1 MFLKSFFI
9 FILTI
14 FFLITKISN
23 AQQVISSNTSS
34 PVTALGGDFTVNAG
48 VTINYSSKIIPT
60 VTVNNVNVENFIN
73 NGTITTGINDG
84 SILNFT
90 STSTSSSITNNGT
103 MFGKTGLNLNS
114 RTAIINNNSGS
125 TAIWATDR
133 ALLFNSGSS
142 GSSVNNTT
150 GTIRGDYAAIRN
162 ASGVTLSNIT
172 NASGATIQGI
182 FSIENYGTVTN
193 LTNNGKHSLGPAPLD
208 KGGRSGA

>member
-1 MFLKSFFI
+1 MFFKTLFI
-9 FILTI
+9 FILAT

-34 PVTALGGDFTVNAG
+34 QVTATGGDFTVNSG
-48 VTINYSSKIIPT
+48 VTIGASGAIPV
-60 VTVNNVNVENFIN
+60 VTVNNVNVENFVN
-73 NGTITTGINDG
+73 NGTITTIINNG
-84 SILNFT
+84 RVLNFT
-90 STSTSSSITNNGT
+90 STATTSSIINNGT
-103 MFGKTGLNLNS
+103 IYGKEGLSLNS
-114 RTAIINNNSGS
+114 RTAITNNNSGS

-182 FSIENYGTVTN
+182 PNQPRIN
-193 LTNNGKHSLGPAPLD
+193 LW
-208 KGGRSGA
+208 R